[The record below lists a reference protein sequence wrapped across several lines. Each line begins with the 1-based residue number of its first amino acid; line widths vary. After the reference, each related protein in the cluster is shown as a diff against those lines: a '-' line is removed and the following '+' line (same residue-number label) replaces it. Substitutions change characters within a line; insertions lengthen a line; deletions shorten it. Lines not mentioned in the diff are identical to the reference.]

1 MSFAQEVKTDI
12 CKNELK
18 PCCQKA
24 QLSALIQ
31 ICSSL
36 NISNQQLTLD
46 IKTQNPTIA
55 KRILFL
61 IKQLYV
67 TDTQLSMFKQLK
79 FKKKHSY
86 EIKVL
91 SNVKEILEDLTLM
104 SDEGLAHHPKAGLVR
119 KDCCGRAYLAGAF
132 LAVGSINSPLSS
144 NYHCE
149 IAVSEKRLADF
160 IVKLMSRYEIV
171 PKIIMRRNRHVI
183 YIKQSEKIGDFLRLS
198 GAYESLMKFEDSRI
212 QRDYIN
218 NLSRLDNC
226 DIANEIK
233 VQQSAGR
240 QYEDILLIQERIG
253 LDRLDKRL
261 EEVALLRLEHQDV
274 SLLELSHLY
283 GKKYQQTIS
292 KSGIRHRINKLHE
305 IADRLKK

>member
-36 NISNQQLTLD
+36 SISSQQLTLD

-61 IKQLYV
+61 LKQLYV
-67 TDTQLSMFKQLK
+67 TDTQLSMFKQQK
-79 FKKKHSY
+79 FQKKHSY

-91 SNVKEILEDLTLM
+91 SNVREILEDLTLL
-104 SDEGLAHHPKAGLVR
+104 SDEGLAHHPRATLIR

-132 LAVGSINSPLSS
+132 LASGSINSPLSS
-144 NYHCE
+144 NYHLE
-149 IAVSEKRLADF
+149 IALGEKRLSDF
-160 IVKLMSRYEIV
+160 VVKLLTHYEIN
-171 PKIIMRRNRHVI
+171 PKIIMRRNRYVI

-218 NLSRLDNC
+218 NLARLDNC
-226 DIANEIK
+226 DIANEMK
-233 VQQSAGR
+233 VQQSAAR
-240 QYEDILLIQERIG
+240 QYEDILLIKKLIG
-253 LDRLDKRL
+253 LDKLDKKL
-261 EEVALLRLEHQDV
+261 LEVAELRIENPDI
-274 SLLELSHLY
+274 SLLELSRLY
-283 GKKYQQTIS
+283 GKKYQETIS
-292 KSGIRHRINKLHE
+292 KSGIRHRINKLHD
-305 IADRLKK
+305 IANRLKK